1 MAQRV
6 VDLFESVKVDQQRG
20 EERLRDRDELVKQ
33 LSRTSPP
40 MREVDETASP
50 ARARRITSTTFGS
63 SLYSSKTESPMN

>member
-33 LSRTSPP
+33 LSRTSLP

-50 ARARRITSTTFGS
+50 ARARRIISTTFGS
-63 SLYSSKTESPMN
+63 SLYISKTESPTN